1 MNGGKIRGKTK
12 YTEAKRGKS
21 RPNEANNGCKYPCT
35 LIHIRIVESE
45 DGIASTFGQEKKA

>member
-1 MNGGKIRGKTK
+1 MSVYG
-12 YTEAKRGKS
+12 
-21 RPNEANNGCKYPCT
+21 NNRCRAPVT